1 MGRKGQAKKIAKQI
15 LGKGLQAAKKLAN
28 DPKVKQVIRK
38 EVKMAKRRAMLELN
52 AATGGVSGKILGMG
66 DYHFSSNFKGAA
78 SGPKRALS
86 VANSI
91 IIEREEFIIPVVTDS
106 TVGGKKTKIQKFRV
120 NPGNYIT
127 FPWGSQVALGYESY
141 EPLGIQFIFDSTS
154 GELVS
159 GTDTSLGKVCMAAQ
173 YNSYAR
179 DWDTFIEL
187 ENANDSVC
195 CATSE
200 SAILGIENKP
210 SLRGAKT
217 LYVSQSDPVSAGKGF
232 YDICDV
238 YVATTGLQGVSVRVG
253 DLKIRYRIKL
263 FNPIVR
269 DSEVPSMN
277 IQASFANASANDTLA
292 TTTATLQEN
301 LTARHAGA
309 TLTWTANTLAV
320 ANLRPTVG
328 RMLLTVQLQKFG
340 TVGTRVG
347 GSCAYTCSYL
357 GASLTPVAS
366 FVNLDQGYPTSVSSA
381 QSAYSGAQILPAEID
396 SFTLT
401 FSGFT
406 GVSSDNS
413 RLIITM
419 SPYDTSDF

>member
-28 DPKVKQVIRK
+28 DPKVKQIVKK
-38 EVKMAKRRAMLELN
+38 ELKMAKRRAMLELN

-78 SGPKRALS
+78 SGPKRGLS

-91 IIEREEFIIPVVTDS
+91 IIEREEFVIPIVTSS
-106 TVGGKKTKIQKFRV
+106 TAKATKIQKFRV

-127 FPWGSQVALGYESY
+127 FPWGSQVSLGYESY

-159 GTDTSLGKVCMAAQ
+159 GTDTSLGKFCAAAQ

-232 YDICDV
+232 YDVCDV
-238 YVATTGLQGVSVRVG
+238 YVATTGLQGTSVRVG

-301 LTARHAGA
+301 LTSRHAGA
-309 TLTWTANTLAV
+309 TLTWTANTLVV

-328 RMLLTVQLQKFG
+328 RMLITVQLQKSG
-340 TVGTRVG
+340 TVGTRIG

-357 GASLTPVAS
+357 ANSLTPVAS
-366 FVNLDQGYPTSVSSA
+366 FVDVNQGYPASVSTA
-381 QSAYSGAQILPAEID
+381 NSAYSGAQILPAEID

-406 GVSSDNS
+406 GVSSDTS
-413 RLIITM
+413 RLIVTL